1 MKEAYIFRSQVN
13 ILHEYSRLN
22 IRAGVD
28 WSGATTEPWKSTVKK
43 KKLKKKQEQNVTIIM
58 EFRLIW
64 NPGMSR
70 VCEG

>member
-22 IRAGVD
+22 VRAGID

-43 KKLKKKQEQNVTIIM
+43 KLKKKQEQNVTVIM
-58 EFRLIW
+58 EFRLVW
-64 NPGMSR
+64 DPGMSR